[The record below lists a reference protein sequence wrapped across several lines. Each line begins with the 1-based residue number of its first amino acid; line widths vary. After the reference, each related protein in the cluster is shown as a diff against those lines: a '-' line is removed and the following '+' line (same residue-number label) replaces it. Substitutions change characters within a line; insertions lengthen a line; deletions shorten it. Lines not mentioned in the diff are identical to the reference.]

1 MSLTI
6 EAIRKIYT
14 QPFFEL
20 ITQAQNTLRENFTP
34 NSIHLSTLLNI
45 KMGACPENCGYCSQS
60 VHYASN
66 IDPYKF
72 LSKSEILEKAQV
84 AKQNGATR
92 FCLAAAWRGP
102 TNGQIEVLSDII
114 SEIKKMGLD
123 SCVSLGLLK
132 SGQAEK
138 LKAAGLDY
146 YNHNLN
152 TSKDHYKNI
161 ATSHTFEDR
170 LATIKKVQDANIN
183 LCCGGILGMGEN
195 EEERLSMVQT
205 LTEFPVPPKSVSLN
219 ILTPMPGTPL
229 EHEPK
234 INLIEAARLIATV
247 RILFPTSFVRLSGGR
262 DKLNETEQTLCYLAG
277 INSIHFGSEYLLT
290 EYTALPT
297 AEADLSFL
305 TSLGLTPLSEQACQN
320 NPGLDKEK
328 ICG

>member
-1 MSLTI
+1 MSMTI

-14 QPFFEL
+14 LPFFEL
-20 ITQAQNTLRENFTP
+20 IVEAQKTLRENFTP

-45 KMGACPENCGYCSQS
+45 KMGTCPENCGYCSQS

-72 LSKSEILEKAQV
+72 LSKSEILEKAQT

-102 TNGQIEVLSDII
+102 TNGQIDVLSDII
-114 SEIKKMGLD
+114 SDIKKMGLD

-138 LKAAGLDY
+138 LKSAGLDY

-161 ATSHTFEDR
+161 ATTHTFEDR

-183 LCCGGILGMGEN
+183 LCCGGILGMGET
-195 EEERLSMVQT
+195 EDDRLSMLHT
-205 LTEFPVPPKSVSLN
+205 LAQLPTPPKSVSINL
-219 ILTPMPGTPL
+219 LTPMPGTPL
-229 EHEPK
+229 ENEPK
-234 INLIEAARLIATV
+234 INLLEAARLIATA
-247 RILFPTSFVRLSGGR
+247 RILFPNSFVRLSGGR
-262 DKLNETEQTLCYLAG
+262 DKLNQTEQAWCYMAG

-290 EYTALPT
+290 EYTALPS
-297 AEADLSFL
+297 AESDLTFL
-305 TSLGLTPLSEQACQN
+305 KSLGLTPLSEKACQKRCE
-320 NPGLDKEK
+320 KE
-328 ICG
+328 C

>member
-1 MSLTI
+1 MSITI
-6 EAIRKIYT
+6 EAIKEIYS
-14 QPFFEL
+14 QPFFDL
-20 ITQAQNTLRENFTP
+20 IAQAQNVLRKNFTP

-45 KMGACPENCGYCSQS
+45 KMGTCPENCGYCSQS

-72 LSKSEILEKAQV
+72 LSKTEILEKAQM

-102 TNGQIEVLSDII
+102 TNGQIDVLSDII

-132 SGQAEK
+132 QGQAEK
-138 LKAAGLDY
+138 LKSAGLDY

-161 ATSHTFEDR
+161 ATTHTFEDR
-170 LATIKKVQDANIN
+170 LATIKQVQDADIN
-183 LCCGGILGMGEN
+183 LCCGGILNMGET
-195 EEERLSMVQT
+195 EVDRLDMLHT
-205 LTEFPVPPKSVSLN
+205 LAQLPVPPKSVSIN

-229 EHEPK
+229 ENQPK
-234 INLIEAARLIATV
+234 IDLIEAARLIATA

-262 DKLNETEQTLCYLAG
+262 DKLNEVEQTLCHLAG
-277 INSIHFGSEYLLT
+277 INSVHFGSEYLLT
-290 EYTALPT
+290 EYTTLPT
-297 AEADLSFL
+297 AEADLNFYKK
-305 TSLGLTPLSEQACQN
+305 LGLTPRSEKACTTSS
-320 NPGLDKEK
+320 
-328 ICG
+328 C